1 MKYLKLILIAMFILL
16 SNCELFQV
24 MENVKLEDAV
34 KGVWYLK
41 SYTRDD
47 TDGVSQTISLPYD
60 VAQLFEDD
68 PYELEQNKQHLRIME
83 YYVEVKDT
91 IIQSYYKVDFK
102 EINLDT
108 NVETVF
114 IQGIYF
120 DDDSIETY
128 YVGEDEVILSSNE
141 SISGMDIKYV
151 NDELILTGEGE
162 IVLTRA
168 SESDIKNISPS
179 NDHEIEHCRFCA
191 YYAIYKVFFGLEF

>member
-68 PYELEQNKQHLRIME
+68 PYELEQNKQHFRIME